1 MLFALALSQKRPW
14 PSSQLSSLS
23 HAVNL
28 RGICNVCNTIV
39 LKYIF
44 FLFLVVEQVDNSAS
58 LYASSIQG
66 HHLCVLVKQLPVK
79 LFYRVMQ
86 SRNRFWGRNA
96 IFLIHQ

>member
-79 LFYRVMQ
+79 TVL
-86 SRNRFWGRNA
+86 SCNA
-96 IFLIHQ
+96 IPQSLLGA